1 MMLMLL
7 EPQLLHQLLSLQF
20 FLFGFMC
27 STLGKD
33 PEGLLV
39 APSAFLKMEAVR
51 CGGSKDINGGINTH
65 VRVLRVYRL

>member
-1 MMLMLL
+1 MLMLL
-7 EPQLLHQLLSLQF
+7 ESQLLHQLLSLQF
-20 FLFGFMC
+20 LLFSFMC

-33 PEGLLV
+33 PEGLLI
-39 APSAFLKMEAVR
+39 ASSAFLKMEAVR